1 MMRAVVL
8 RDGELV
14 VDDVPEPPPPGPGQL
29 LVETVACGICGS
41 DLHTKSHTD
50 QFLSAN
56 RAVGNL
62 AQVFDPGRDVVM
74 GHELSF
80 RVLQTGDGVEGWKP
94 GDAGTGYPVV
104 TGADGAMRTV
114 GYSNDYPG
122 GYGERMVLDAAVCLR
137 LPDGADPVAA
147 ALTEPFTVGEV
158 SVRRAQIEPGTVAVV
173 LGCGPV
179 GLGIV
184 SALARHGVHPII
196 ATEPTPLRRSK
207 AETLGADTTLDP
219 TEASWVDAYLA
230 TGSTQPPIVFNTT
243 GRKGMLNRLFYES
256 PWYTHIFE
264 VSGLME
270 DDQITPIVAVTK
282 QLRVTF
288 SSDGSLDALASVLE
302 AIAGGQIDTDAVVTG
317 RIGLEEVPEAF
328 RALERPN
335 DHVKVVVL
343 PTNERI
349 SG

>member
-41 DLHTKSHTD
+41 DLHTKSHTE
-50 QFLSAN
+50 QFLAAN
-56 RAVGNL
+56 QAVGNL
-62 AQVFDPGRDVVM
+62 GQVFDPSRDVVM

-80 RVLQTGDGVEGWKP
+80 RVLEAGDGVQGWEP
-94 GDAGTGYPVV
+94 GDAGTGYPAV
-104 TGADGAMRTV
+104 TGTDGVMRTL

-137 LPDGADPVAA
+137 LPEGADPVAA

-158 SVRRAQIEPGTVAVV
+158 SVRKVGIEPGTVAVV

-184 SALARHGVHPII
+184 SALHRHGVHPII

-207 AETLGADTTLDP
+207 AEHLGADTTLDP
-219 TEASWVDAYLA
+219 TQASWVDAYRA

-270 DDQITPIVAVTK
+270 DDAITPIVAVTK
-282 QLRVTF
+282 QIRVTF
-288 SSDGSLDALASVLE
+288 SSDGSLDALATVMD
-302 AIAGGQIDTDAVVTG
+302 AIASGQIDADSIVTA
-317 RIGLEEVPEAF
+317 RIGLDEVPDAF

-335 DHVKVVVL
+335 DHVKIVVL
-343 PTNERI
+343 P
-349 SG
+349 SQS